1 VDQPVRDDHFT
12 YAFFFL
18 ADLKNLVLD
27 TVGKLGKILI
37 GMNKALGEI
46 PMTVKLRTGV
56 KDGKNTAHK
65 LMPRLSTEWNVK
77 CITVGRN
84 FFFVVAQ
91 LYIYGLAPWT
101 NKTTAVHAT
110 RRLGLH
116 QAVRASCQG
125 TRGR

>member
-1 VDQPVRDDHFT
+1 M
-12 YAFFFL
+12 AE
-18 ADLKNLVLD
+18 LKILVLD

-46 PMTVKLRTGV
+46 PVTVKLRTGV

-65 LMPRLSTEWNVK
+65 LMPRLSTEWSVG
-77 CITVGRN
+77 CITVGYN
-84 FFFVVAQ
+84 FLALSTSIKNSCF
-91 LYIYGLAPWT
+91 LYDLAPWT

-110 RRLGLH
+110 CRLGLH
-116 QAVRASCQG
+116 QAVRAGCQG